1 MNLNQFKFLK
11 DSSHNNLNQWAISLN
26 NKSTNYTNNKSK
38 IDLFNHDCGL
48 HRILVVKS
56 ITKDEENISSWMGTL
71 VK

>member
-1 MNLNQFKFLK
+1 MHYYIEMHKIELFNHDCGLYYIEM
-11 DSSHNNLNQWAISLN
+11 H
-26 NKSTNYTNNKSK
+26 K
-38 IDLFNHDCGL
+38 IDLFSHDCGL